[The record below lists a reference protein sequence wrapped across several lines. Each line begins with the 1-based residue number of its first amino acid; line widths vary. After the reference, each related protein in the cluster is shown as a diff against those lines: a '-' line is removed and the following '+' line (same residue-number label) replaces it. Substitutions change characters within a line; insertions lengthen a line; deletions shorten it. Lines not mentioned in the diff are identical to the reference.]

1 MYMLTRVQKWGNSQ
15 GLRLPKHVLEQ
26 ADIGIGESVEIIPQD
41 GQIVVKKTRKRKF
54 DLLELVSRMPSDYD
68 AREEDFGKPVG
79 REEW

>member
-1 MYMLTRVQKWGNSQ
+1 MLTRVQKWGNSQ

-54 DLLELVSRMPSDYD
+54 DLLELVSRMPSDYK
-68 AREEDFGKPVG
+68 AHEEDFGKPVG